1 MFEIGLKNI
10 RVIERGSGIAPAYC
24 GKLFADAG
32 AEVIRVEPAGGD
44 PLRRLSVS
52 GGDTGEKDGA
62 LFQFL
67 NLGKRSV
74 APDAG
79 FDAAAMDAMIGA
91 ADLLIESL
99 PADRIDPRALTERH
113 PGLVV
118 LSISPWGKQ
127 GPWSDRPA
135 TEFTL
140 QAECGSIGARGLPG
154 QEPFAAGGRIT
165 EWVSGTFAAV
175 AGLAAVF
182 GARKTGH
189 GEWIDFSMLEA
200 MAISS
205 SNYMSVLFQLLGV
218 PVDLHGDLMAT
229 VETPSIEP
237 TADGYVGYCTNTRR
251 QFDDFLLAIE
261 RPDLREDRELAQ
273 IPGRLGRLSEWE
285 EIVHA
290 HTGTRT
296 TAELIECASKLRI
309 PVAPVLDAP
318 GVLAHEHLL
327 ERGVFR
333 DDPQGR
339 FRYPRP
345 PYRVNGGEVPAAG
358 PAPEPGQDN
367 DEIEPHA
374 TARPAPSGEKSLP
387 LAGIRILDCTS
398 WWAGPS
404 ATHMLACLGAE
415 VIHVESV
422 QKPDGMRMVGA
433 MMKAQHDNWWECSQ
447 FFLPV
452 NANKRGITLNLSDE
466 RGLKVIEKLL
476 SEVDAIVENF
486 TPRVMDNFGLTWELV
501 KSVNPR
507 CVMVRMP
514 AFGLDGPWRDR
525 PGFAQTMEQLSGLAW
540 VTGHVDDRPR
550 IQRGPCDPLAGM
562 HAAFSLLAALRESGV
577 TGRGLL
583 VESTM
588 VEAALN
594 AAAEQIIEFS
604 AYGNVLERMGN
615 RGPLAAPQGLY
626 TCGGDASEA
635 ARWLALS
642 VETEAQW
649 AALTAV
655 IGRPEWVGE
664 ERFATAAARRANHE
678 ALDAALGEFFARQ
691 EREEIVDALADAGVP
706 AACVVNPAAIEHHP
720 QMRARGFFESPEHP
734 VVGRVALPTVPFRF
748 AGVDRWLSSPAPMLG
763 EHNREVLLGRLGLS
777 QEEYAALEAAEIIG
791 DRPSGPI

>member
-218 PVDLHGDLMAT
+218 PVDLYGDLMAT

-251 QFDDFLLAIE
+251 QFDEPA
-261 RPDLREDRELAQ
+261 RTVSVSSAAVSGQRR
-273 IPGRLGRLSEWE
+273 GSTGG
-285 EIVHA
+285 
-290 HTGTRT
+290 GTRART
-296 TAELIECASKLRI
+296 G
-309 PVAPVLDAP
+309 P
-318 GVLAHEHLL
+318 G
-327 ERGVFR
+327 
-333 DDPQGR
+333 
-339 FRYPRP
+339 
-345 PYRVNGGEVPAAG
+345 
-358 PAPEPGQDN
+358 
-367 DEIEPHA
+367 
-374 TARPAPSGEKSLP
+374 
-387 LAGIRILDCTS
+387 
-398 WWAGPS
+398 
-404 ATHMLACLGAE
+404 
-415 VIHVESV
+415 
-422 QKPDGMRMVGA
+422 
-433 MMKAQHDNWWECSQ
+433 
-447 FFLPV
+447 
-452 NANKRGITLNLSDE
+452 
-466 RGLKVIEKLL
+466 
-476 SEVDAIVENF
+476 
-486 TPRVMDNFGLTWELV
+486 
-501 KSVNPR
+501 
-507 CVMVRMP
+507 
-514 AFGLDGPWRDR
+514 
-525 PGFAQTMEQLSGLAW
+525 
-540 VTGHVDDRPR
+540 
-550 IQRGPCDPLAGM
+550 
-562 HAAFSLLAALRESGV
+562 
-577 TGRGLL
+577 
-583 VESTM
+583 
-588 VEAALN
+588 
-594 AAAEQIIEFS
+594 
-604 AYGNVLERMGN
+604 
-615 RGPLAAPQGLY
+615 
-626 TCGGDASEA
+626 
-635 ARWLALS
+635 
-642 VETEAQW
+642 
-649 AALTAV
+649 
-655 IGRPEWVGE
+655 
-664 ERFATAAARRANHE
+664 
-678 ALDAALGEFFARQ
+678 
-691 EREEIVDALADAGVP
+691 
-706 AACVVNPAAIEHHP
+706 
-720 QMRARGFFESPEHP
+720 
-734 VVGRVALPTVPFRF
+734 
-748 AGVDRWLSSPAPMLG
+748 
-763 EHNREVLLGRLGLS
+763 
-777 QEEYAALEAAEIIG
+777 
-791 DRPSGPI
+791 